1 MAGVANETVIIRD
14 LSKGKLQKVA
24 TATAIG
30 HRATISRLPAEL
42 CFNDARK
49 DIIPPVTFEFLLR
62 GVSEKDQEYMR
73 RFCGKDHDR
82 LNRKAQLDD
91 GSVIFVTRL
100 SSGGDFVCKWLAPIT
115 RVPSATLAPSAA
127 LAPSATLAPPG
138 TFAVP
143 HVPAGAVQGEGEMEW
158 SVDAHQHAA
167 SAYDAAGRGRS
178 TWQIRGGMGGDMGGM
193 KDNGGEEG
201 APAAGPV
208 PPIPTPR
215 KRSATHCCGGEPS
228 ERDDE
233 SEDESKVSTRGSL
246 SLEAVQA
253 VQATD
258 EQCAVNLDEH
268 CVHASAASAA
278 AHEASEAA
286 LTVSAMGARKEA
298 REAKRQR
305 EAEAAPP
312 PPCRHA
318 LDPARPKAC
327 DDGDDTNLDDI
338 DDDDAVA
345 VAAQAAQ
352 AAQATEAEAEA
363 ESESAKVF
371 RFDAGGCRI
380 RSSQHGGKPGES
392 RPFWVDDSQPIHSQ
406 PMLGLYPM
414 LPRTPSM
421 LPRTPSDVLIRVLS
435 GLDDRLDEALL
446 GCDIKLLRVSWLL
459 RQPERWRLKPR
470 QELEAMAD
478 ESPFLSAEEAVALLR
493 RGNRGV
499 GALTQGWLSPG
510 DCDPDGVRIDV
521 VRAALAQ
528 HPHIEGLFWDYA
540 SLFQNLPDRE
550 RTPVERAA
558 FGRAIMV
565 MADVYASAVGTTVL
579 QSREIPPRPESFH
592 GALCLFGLKPMARE
606 AAVHEA
612 FGGFGTIVALEL
624 MRNPPVVRF
633 ASHEAALAAK
643 RAGPWAEL
651 CDGVDT
657 LYNERPYDERGWCVF
672 ENAVSYE
679 LLARLGAVPRV
690 RAVLDAL
697 PSKVLVLQSG
707 LPTQRGDAP
716 AGELADRVDQVI
728 ARIAKATFTGNSDS
742 ETVPA
747 LYRDYVARIVGV
759 VQSVL
764 ALASEVTVGSQVAL
778 PPMPAAAGEE
788 CSTAVEPTVETAAGQ
803 LPRGWGSAKD
813 PASGNTYYF
822 LPAGE
827 TQWEVPT
834 SAVDEEDVASIHA
847 WHLDCLR
854 AHHAHI
860 PDALSGRLLN
870 TLTECVPIGVEGYD
884 ANGRP
889 LAVRDARSLCAWL
902 NGIHASARPCM
913 LLTAGPAAG
922 KTWLMSQLI
931 MHSIDGDLLPILVEV
946 QRLQKALAEHEAA
959 FAAAPDWV
967 DAYLR
972 LTCAPDHYGLLRAAM
987 DARRALLLLDGLDEA
1002 GRERARI
1009 EAHVAT
1015 VLAPRKLVLLCT
1027 SRPTGLDEAL
1037 FQGFHRLKLA
1047 PLSDA
1052 QQAAFLATRLTP
1064 TRAGALVPYLRER
1077 VPLDAETRLR
1087 VTCNPLMLSMVTS
1100 IAVLRA
1106 DIAMPTRTAELY
1118 DVAARAMLARGGALP
1133 EADMALLQATFFE
1146 AHAAQQRV
1154 ITAAHLDAAARQLG
1168 CGAEALR
1175 ARVLQDRLP
1184 LLRVL
1189 QEAPLQMQA
1198 FHLSFQEFYAMRALA
1213 DGSGRALA
1221 NFRVGDP
1228 WWTNAVLMGVQE
1240 GDAFG
1245 ERFVEAAGLGGAA
1258 SEGWRARL
1266 VTALAHAGL
1275 PGAWLPIVAEAAS
1288 APAEYAKLKRF
1299 VGRNRDVLQ
1308 REGGKAVA
1316 QLALQQPQTSVVLDA
1331 LKSVPLQ
1338 RLIVWLNKPQV
1349 DDPCIATFAH
1359 EGVVKSVGVSTTRI
1373 VGGAGKVVYVYDAD
1387 TEELLKWL
1395 ECTSGVH
1402 SVAVFEG
1409 DKLGWI
1415 AAGFE
1420 NGTISVW
1427 DSATLDLK
1435 TEKTKAHSDAVE
1447 SVVFSLDGTKIVSG
1461 SRDKRIR
1468 VWDSATL
1475 GLKIEKMDAH
1485 SSWIR
1490 SVAFSP
1496 DGTKIV
1502 SGSND
1507 KAIRL
1512 WDADTLELEEQMK
1525 NAHNSNINSVAF
1537 SPDGTKICSASGN
1550 MITPGTI
1557 RVWDAVTLDLQAEK
1571 SGADP
1576 YAVRSVQFSPDG
1588 TKIVSGGDAGTIRL
1602 WNAATL
1608 ELKSEKDNA
1617 HDCPVSS
1624 VGFSENGSK
1633 IVSASGAIYGSG
1645 TNTIKVFDAATLD
1658 QLKREK
1664 VNAHNR
1670 AISSV
1675 DFNHDGTLIV
1685 SACYGGTIRVWDAAT
1700 LDLKAEKLNGHSN
1713 RILSVKF
1720 SPDGRKIVSGS
1731 SDRTIVWD
1739 ADSFD
1744 LIESRPRDVTALS
1757 TEALGVVLG
1766 VVRDGATVRI
1776 KDGGGAFYAPSP
1788 ILCIAVSWPRVAA
1801 GAQSGELYHLK
1812 VI

>member
-1 MAGVANETVIIRD
+1 MAGVANVTVIIKD

-30 HRATISRLPAEL
+30 HRATMSRLPAEL

-49 DIIPPVTFEFLLR
+49 DVIPSVTFEFLLR

-73 RFCGKDHDR
+73 RFCGKDQDR

-115 RVPSATLAPSAA
+115 RGLIRQVPSATLAPSAS
-127 LAPSATLAPPG
+127 LAPG
-138 TFAVP
+138 
-143 HVPAGAVQGEGEMEW
+143 GAVQGEGEMEW
-158 SVDAHQHAA
+158 SVDAHHAASTHPFVAHQHAA
-167 SAYDAAGRGRS
+167 SAYDAAGSGRS
-178 TWQIRGGMGGDMGGM
+178 TWQISGGMGGDMGGM

-201 APAAGPV
+201 APAPGPV

-215 KRSATHCCGGEPS
+215 KRSATRCCGGEPS
-228 ERDDE
+228 E
-233 SEDESKVSTRGSL
+233 SEDRSKV

-258 EQCAVNLDEH
+258 ELCAN
-268 CVHASAASAA
+268 ASAA
-278 AHEASEAA
+278 ADEASETAF
-286 LTVSAMGARKEA
+286 TISAMGARKDA

-305 EAEAAPP
+305 EAKAAPP

-318 LDPARPKAC
+318 PDPARPMACC

-352 AAQATEAEAEA
+352 AAQTTEAE
-363 ESESAKVF
+363 VL
-371 RFDAGGCRI
+371 RFDAGGGWI
-380 RSSQHGGKPGES
+380 RRSQRNGKPGEC
-392 RPFWVDDSQPIHSQ
+392 R

-414 LPRTPSM
+414 LHRTPSM
-421 LPRTPSDVLIRVLS
+421 LHRTPSDVLIRVLS

-446 GCDIKLLRVSWLL
+446 ACDIKLLRVSWLL
-459 RQPERWRLKPR
+459 RQPDRWRLKPR
-470 QELEAMAD
+470 QELEALLD
-478 ESPFLSAEEAVALLR
+478 ELPFLSAEEAVALLR

-510 DCDPDGVRIDV
+510 NCDPDGVRMDV

-528 HPHIEGLFWDYA
+528 HPQIEGLFWDYA

-550 RTPVERAA
+550 RTPDESAA
-558 FGRAIMV
+558 FKRAIMV

-579 QSREIPPRPESFH
+579 QSREIPRRPEAFD

-606 AAVHEA
+606 AAVRET

-624 MRNPPVVRF
+624 TRNPPVVRF
-633 ASHEAALAAK
+633 ESHEAALAAK
-643 RAGPWAEL
+643 RAGPWPEL

-697 PSKVLVLQSG
+697 PSKVLVLHSG
-707 LPTQRGDAP
+707 LPTQTGDAP

-728 ARIAKATFTGNSDS
+728 ARIAEATFTGNSDS

-764 ALASEVTVGSQVAL
+764 ALAAEVTSQPMGSN
-778 PPMPAAAGEE
+778 
-788 CSTAVEPTVETAAGQ
+788 
-803 LPRGWGSAKD
+803 D
-813 PASGNTYYF
+813 PASGNTYYY

-834 SAVDEEDVASIHA
+834 RAVSSAVDEEEVANIHA
-847 WHLDCLR
+847 WHLDCMR
-854 AHHAHI
+854 AHHEHI
-860 PDALSGRLLN
+860 PDAFSGRLLN
-870 TLTECVPIGVEGYD
+870 TLTECVPIGVEGHD
-884 ANGRP
+884 ADGRP

-902 NGIHASARPCM
+902 NGEHASARPCM

-931 MHSIDGDLLPILVEV
+931 MHSIDSNLLPILVEV
-946 QRLQKALAEHEAA
+946 QCLQKALGEHAA
-959 FAAAPDWV
+959 TFAAAPDWV

-972 LTCAPDHYGLLRAAM
+972 LTCGPSHYRVLRGAM

-1002 GRERARI
+1002 GQERARI
-1009 EAHVAT
+1009 EAHVAK
-1015 VLAPRKLVLLCT
+1015 VLAPQRLALLCT
-1027 SRPTGLDEAL
+1027 SRPAGLDEAL

-1047 PLSDA
+1047 PLSDT

-1064 TRAGALVPYLRER
+1064 TRADALLPYLHNKSP
-1077 VPLDAETRLR
+1077 VDAETRRR
-1087 VTCNPLMLSMVTS
+1087 VTSNPLMLSMIAS
-1100 IAVLRA
+1100 IADLRVG
-1106 DIAMPTRTAELY
+1106 IAMPTKTSELY
-1118 DVAARAMLARGGALP
+1118 EVATRTMLARGGELP
-1133 EADMALLQATFFE
+1133 DEDMALLQATFFE
-1146 AHAAQQRV
+1146 THAAQQRI
-1154 ITAAHLDAAARQLG
+1154 ITEAHLVAAAARIGMRIGMAAAQR
-1168 CGAEALR
+1168 AADKLR
-1175 ARVLQDRLP
+1175 TLVVRDQLP
-1184 LLRVL
+1184 LMRLLEV
-1189 QEAPLQMQA
+1189 EPLQMQA
-1198 FHLSFQEFYAMRALA
+1198 FHLSFQEYYAMRALA
-1213 DGSGRALA
+1213 EGGARILPG
-1221 NFRVGDP
+1221 FRVGDP

-1258 SEGWRARL
+1258 SDGWRARL

-1275 PGAWLPIVAEAAS
+1275 PGAWLPIVAEAAGS
-1288 APAEYAKLKRF
+1288 ATEYAKLKRF

-1316 QLALQQPQTSVVLDA
+1316 QLALQQPQTSAILDA

-1349 DDPCIATFAH
+1349 DDPCIATFVH
-1359 EGVVKSVGVSTTRI
+1359 EGAVKSVGVSTTRI
-1373 VGGAGKVVYVYDAD
+1373 VGGAGKAVYVYDAD
-1387 TEELLKWL
+1387 TEELLKGL
-1395 ECTSGVH
+1395 ECTSGVL
-1402 SVAVFEG
+1402 SVAVYDF
-1409 DKLGWI
+1409 DTSGWI

-1435 TEKTKAHSDAVE
+1435 TEKTKAHSEAVE
-1447 SVVFSLDGTKIVSG
+1447 SVVFSPGGTKIVSG

-1475 GLKIEKMDAH
+1475 DLKIEKTDAH

-1557 RVWDAVTLDLQAEK
+1557 RVWDPVTLDLQAEK

-1588 TKIVSGGDAGTIRL
+1588 TKIVSGGDSGTIRL
-1602 WNAATL
+1602 WDAATL

-1633 IVSASGAIYGSG
+1633 VVSASGAIYGSG

-1675 DFNHDGTLIV
+1675 DFNHNGTLIV

-1713 RILSVKF
+1713 RILSVTF
-1720 SPDGRKIVSGS
+1720 SPDGSKIVSGS
-1731 SDRTIVWD
+1731 SERTIVWD
-1739 ADSFD
+1739 ADSLD
-1744 LIESRPRDVTALS
+1744 LIESRPRDVMASS
-1757 TEALGVVLG
+1757 TEALG

-1788 ILCIAVSWPRVAA
+1788 ILCIAVSWPRIAA